1 MTQYK
6 TFNTRSDAD
15 QAGEAVMRA
24 YCASLKKAFPEPI
37 EVFTLGRQPQ
47 PPEAYYQ
54 RNYIALREPGVD
66 GIDTPHQPVDAF
78 MRGLQGTKVVVT
90 GGTEV
95 TLDFSALVE
104 VADATAVDAKAGQ

>member
-6 TFNTRSDAD
+6 TFNTRGDAD

-78 MRGLQGTKVVVT
+78 MRGLQGTKVTVT

-95 TLDFSALVE
+95 TLDFSALVD
-104 VADATAVDAKAGQ
+104 VADATAVDAKAGR